1 MPKKIYT
8 ICEDK
13 KSDYVIVIPAN
24 ATHSR
29 KAIAEGLKKSFEGF
43 VEEPIAIIT
52 DDDTSTEHDAD
63 KEILLGGTNR
73 PESKKLMESMGY
85 IEYALSVTGGK
96 IVLAGLSDFAL
107 SDACDAM
114 AHYLL
119 AFKPIA
125 LVGDPKVTIPDGF
138 TIRTDTRRFVKGA
151 PVYRGGVIAG
161 VNDADSDSYTVCI
174 NETDAK
180 QYKAYL
186 RKLEKLGYEKYD
198 ENKIKGNLFATYT
211 NADMDV
217 HTSFRPCYSTVRLT
231 FAHKGRLPSK
241 ENVYEDKDVRP
252 AFMIIRP
259 NNVTNTNGVSLAMR
273 LCDGSLIVVDGGM
286 HEYNEVTGKDD
297 ADNMFDALVELS
309 GEKKPRIA
317 AWFFT
322 HSHDDHTDCF
332 TKFAAKYSPMVT
344 LESLVY
350 NFAGICSIPGWYR
363 TYQTKIEK
371 VSTFFGPNVRRVQ
384 AHTGQE
390 LHIRDAK
397 IEILTT
403 MDDFYPKSLLNVGV
417 QTFPQPYNKPHTF
430 PAHGSYF
437 NDTCIIFKV
446 TLGGQTLMVLG
457 DATFI
462 QADRLVDMYGDYLK
476 SDFMQLAHHGSYG
489 GSVQLYGT
497 IAPDVVLWTSS
508 MDRYIE
514 RLKISLNSALAD
526 RFGAKEIWPAGKG
539 NKIFELPYKPNT
551 F

>member
-1 MPKKIYT
+1 MAKKICT

-13 KSDYVIVIPAN
+13 KSDYVIVIPKD
-24 ATHSR
+24 ATHSQ
-29 KAIAEGLKKSFEGF
+29 KAIAESLKKAFEGF
-43 VEEPIAIIT
+43 VEEPLRIIA
-52 DDDTSTEHDAD
+52 DDDTATVHDGG

-73 PESKKLMESMGY
+73 PESKKLMADMGY
-85 IEYALSVTGGK
+85 IEYALANVGGR

-107 SDACDAM
+107 SDAVDAIS
-114 AHYLL
+114 HYLL
-119 AFKPIA
+119 AFKPEA
-125 LVGDPKVTIPDGF
+125 LVGDPKVTMPDGF
-138 TIRTDTRRFVKGA
+138 MIRTETRRFVKDA

-161 VNDADSDSYTVCI
+161 VNDADSDSFTVCI
-174 NETDAK
+174 DETNAK
-180 QYKAYL
+180 EYKAYL
-186 RKLEKLGYEKYD
+186 RSLEKLGYEKFD
-198 ENKIKGNLFATYT
+198 ENEIKGNLFATYT
-211 NADMDV
+211 NPYMDV

-231 FAHKGRLPSK
+231 FSHKGRLPDK
-241 ENVYEDKDVRP
+241 ENVYEDKGVRP

-286 HEYNEVTGKDD
+286 HEYNDVTGKDD
-297 ADNMFDALVELS
+297 ADNMFDALVALS

-332 TKFAAKYSPMVT
+332 IRFAAKYAPMVK
-344 LESLVY
+344 LERLVY
-350 NFAGICSIPGWYR
+350 NFAGNSSLSSRYIS
-363 TYQTKIEK
+363 YQTKIEK
-371 VSTFFGPNVRRVQ
+371 VATFFGPDVRKIQ
-384 AHTGQE
+384 AHTGEE

-397 IEILTT
+397 IEILTS
-403 MDDFYPKSLLNVGV
+403 MDDFYPKSLLIVGV
-417 QTFPQPYNKPHTF
+417 QTFPQPYNKPHAF

-446 TLGGQTLMVLG
+446 TLGGQTLTVLG

-489 GSVQLYGT
+489 GSVQLYST
-497 IAPDVVLWTSS
+497 ISPDVVLWTSS
-508 MDRYIE
+508 MDRFIE
-514 RLKISLNSALAD
+514 RIRISLNSALAE
-526 RFGAKEIWPAGKG
+526 RIGAKEIWPAGKG
-539 NKIFELPYKPNT
+539 NKIFELPYTPEE